1 MDGYDSPVKEEVGLL
16 NNAYKHVNDLVVT
29 LMCTV
34 LRNQSWRTL
43 LANPGENQHDIAPG
57 HFMCGSDCGEYGHAA
72 FILPIDPYWIMMRDR
87 IREVNYAYPLDDKS
101 FGKAIDIV
109 TKAAY
114 DSYGKINV
122 RGGFANDGVNV
133 DMVVKNGQVMVPG
146 IHMPLTERGTT
157 GERVESPGY
166 TVSSSEINDR
176 DEDEELLRHIEQ
188 TGRINGPR
196 TPKASFTRTEQEQF
210 GGGYR

>member
-1 MDGYDSPVKEEVGLL
+1 MDGYDSPVKEEVVLL
-16 NNAYKHVNDLVVT
+16 NNAYKHVNDLSVA

-34 LRNQSWRTL
+34 LKNYSWRTL
-43 LANPGENQHDIAPG
+43 LDDKHEIPFG
-57 HFMCGSDCGEYGHAA
+57 HFICGADCGEYGHAG
-72 FILPIDPYWIMMRDR
+72 FILPIDPYWTIMRDKVTE
-87 IREVNYAYPLDDKS
+87 IDHAHPLKS
-101 FGKAIDIV
+101 DSFSKAISII

-114 DSYGKINV
+114 ETYGKINV
-122 RGGFANDGVNV
+122 RGGFANKGVNV
-133 DMVVKNGQVMVPG
+133 DMAVKNGQVMVPG
-146 IHMPLTERGTT
+146 IHMPLTERGIT

>member
-1 MDGYDSPVKEEVGLL
+1 MDGYDSPVREEVGLL
-16 NNAYKHVNDLVVT
+16 NNAYKNINDLTVT

-43 LANPGENQHDIAPG
+43 LPNPGENQREIAPG
-57 HFMCGSDCGEYGHAA
+57 HFMCGADCNEYGHAA

-87 IREVNYAYPLDDKS
+87 VREINHAYPLEDKS
-101 FGKAIDIV
+101 FERAIQIIV
-109 TKAAY
+109 NAAY
-114 DSYGKINV
+114 EGYGKINV

-146 IHMPLTERGTT
+146 IDMPLTRRGTT
-157 GERVESPGY
+157 GDQVESPGY
-166 TVSSSEINDR
+166 TVSSADIHDR
-176 DEDEELLRHIEQ
+176 DEDEELLRHIEK

-196 TPKASFTRTEQEQF
+196 TPMVGFTSAEQEQF